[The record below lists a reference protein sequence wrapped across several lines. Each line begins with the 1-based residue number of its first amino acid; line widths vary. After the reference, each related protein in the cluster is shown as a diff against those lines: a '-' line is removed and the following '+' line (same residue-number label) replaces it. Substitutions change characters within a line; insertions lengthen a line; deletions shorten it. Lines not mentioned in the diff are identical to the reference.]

1 MLIIICVIV
10 DIDGKL
16 SKTLVAI
23 PNTVLYTVDGHFR
36 HRVA

>member
-1 MLIIICVIV
+1 MLIICVMG
-10 DIDGKL
+10 DIDRNL